1 MKKLTATAL
10 LALAASCAQAPPP
23 AGDSDETPAV
33 AGTSWVSA
41 GGGAHAPTIAFEDA
55 RASGSAGCNRWFA
68 SYGATGEALE
78 FGDVGLTRMM
88 CPPEQMEIERSFV
101 AALNDAMIARV
112 EGDQLVLLDI
122 AGAEVARFN
131 RAP

>member
-1 MKKLTATAL
+1 MKHLIAAAL

-23 AGDSDETPAV
+23 ASDPEGPPTV

-41 GGGAHAPTIAFEDA
+41 GGGAHAPTIVFEDA

-88 CPPEQMEIERSFV
+88 CPPEQMEIERAFV
-101 AALNDAMIARV
+101 TTLNDTMIARIDG
-112 EGDQLVLLDI
+112 EQLVLLDI
-122 AGAEVARFN
+122 GGAEIARFN